1 MCVASSICCSINID
15 NVKYL
20 PPPSSV
26 EVHARARVCVVFS
39 LPVVRSD
46 NYYHRLAVGEK
57 KAGKHSQVPDPSL
70 NLTDKLSGIVEEL
83 HSSLTFPCSAGIF
96 ADKKCVLTP
105 ALKQEMFSEAFF
117 SF

>member
-26 EVHARARVCVVFS
+26 EVHARACVVFS

-57 KAGKHSQVPDPSL
+57 KGRKTLSSSRSVPESDRQ
-70 NLTDKLSGIVEEL
+70 TVWDCGGV
-83 HSSLTFPCSAGIF
+83 
-96 ADKKCVLTP
+96 
-105 ALKQEMFSEAFF
+105 ALVSYLPLLCRDFYR
-117 SF
+117 

>member
-26 EVHARARVCVVFS
+26 EVHACARVCVVFS

-46 NYYHRLAVGEK
+46 NYYHRLAVRREK
-57 KAGKHSQVPDPSL
+57 KGRKTLSSSRSVPESDRQ
-70 NLTDKLSGIVEEL
+70 TVWDCGGV
-83 HSSLTFPCSAGIF
+83 
-96 ADKKCVLTP
+96 
-105 ALKQEMFSEAFF
+105 ALVSYLPLLCRDFCR
-117 SF
+117 